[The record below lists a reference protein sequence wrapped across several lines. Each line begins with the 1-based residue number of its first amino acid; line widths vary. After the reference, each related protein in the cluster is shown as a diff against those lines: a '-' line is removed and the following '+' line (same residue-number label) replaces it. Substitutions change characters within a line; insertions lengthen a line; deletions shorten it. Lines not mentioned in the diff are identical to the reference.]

1 MDAVSVLLIVLIVA
15 AIAVCAVAVFAL
27 VELVPTL
34 RSARR
39 FFDDVES
46 RLVPLLEKADV
57 TVDALNAELMR
68 VDNIV
73 TSLEEVSDTVSTAT
87 TAVREAA
94 HAPSA
99 ALNALGTRLRQ
110 WTRKVKK

>member
-27 VELVPTL
+27 RESITTL
-34 RSARR
+34 RSVRR
-39 FFDDVES
+39 FFDDSEA
-46 RLVPLLEKADV
+46 RLIPLLEKADV
-57 TVDALNAELMR
+57 SVDAINAELLR
-68 VDNIV
+68 VDGIV
-73 TSLEEVSDTVSTAT
+73 TSLEEVSETVSSAT

-99 ALNALGTRLRQ
+99 ALNALGTRLRKMAR
-110 WTRKVKK
+110 TAKE